1 MNEDPTRLMD
11 YDDEPPR
18 RRRPPQQPKGNLRLV
33 VLVMGVVIFGLLIG
47 LIASCG
53 GGETKTVTQ
62 TRTIIEEVPAKTPEK
77 ATEGEGEGEEGEEGE
92 GSEESAEEQELRE
105 IEEAEAAEAET
116 GGIEEAEPTQE
127 ELELQEIEEA
137 EAAEEGQIFEEA
149 EGGGVGAE

>member
-11 YDDEPPR
+11 YGDEPPR

-47 LIASCG
+47 LISSCG

-62 TRTIIEEVPAKTPEK
+62 TRTITEEVPAKTSAENGTGEGETGEEG
-77 ATEGEGEGEEGEEGE
+77 AEEGTEGEGE
-92 GSEESAEEQELRE
+92 ESAEAQEIQEIEEAREIQE

-116 GGIEEAEPTQE
+116 GEGEEAPEVF
-127 ELELQEIEEA
+127 
-137 EAAEEGQIFEEA
+137 EGE
-149 EGGGVGAE
+149 GGVGPE

>member
-11 YDDEPPR
+11 YGDEPPR

-62 TRTIIEEVPAKTPEK
+62 TRTITEEVPAKTTGENG
-77 ATEGEGEGEEGEEGE
+77 TGEGEEEGEEGAE
-92 GSEESAEEQELRE
+92 ESEEGTEEGAESQEAQE
-105 IEEAEAAEAET
+105 IQEAEEAEA
-116 GGIEEAEPTQE
+116 Q
-127 ELELQEIEEA
+127 ELQEIEEA
-137 EAAEEGQIFEEA
+137 EAAETGEIEAAPEEGIVGE
-149 EGGGVGAE
+149 EGGFGTE